1 MSDLIMGKN
10 SVLEVLK
17 HNPSALLEIYTSK
30 DRNDPLIQ
38 EIQKSNLPIK
48 FTSKNTLTSM
58 VDSESHQNI
67 IAKVKSRRYFELE
80 EFFVHERDKQK
91 SIVLMLDSI
100 FDPQNF
106 GSILRTCECFS
117 IDGVIFSKNRGTD
130 ITPTV
135 TKAAAG
141 STELLNLIRVSNLAN
156 SLDAFINEGYTC
168 IATTLEE
175 DSIDMQ
181 DVDFP
186 DKLVLIMG
194 SEGEGI
200 QKLILKKADIKLYIP
215 MSGKLQSLNV
225 SNAAAVLI
233 SYIRLGSKSSNF

>member
-10 SVLEVLK
+10 TILEVIK
-17 HNPSALLEIYTSK
+17 HKPSVILEVYTSK
-30 DRNDPLIQ
+30 DKNDPVLE
-38 EIQKSNLPIK
+38 EIQKKNIPIK
-48 FTSKNTLTSM
+48 FIPKNTLTSM
-58 VDSESHQNI
+58 VNSESHQNI
-67 IAKVKSRRYFELE
+67 LAKIKSRNYLDLK
-80 EFFVHERDKQK
+80 EFLMMMRDKPK

-117 IDGVIFSKNRGTD
+117 VDGVIFSKNRGTD

-141 STELLNLIRVSNLAN
+141 STELLKLIKVSNLAN
-156 SLDAFINEGYTC
+156 CLDSFIDEGYSC
-168 IATTLEE
+168 IATTLDE
-175 DSIDMQ
+175 DSQDMLEY
-181 DVDFP
+181 DFP
-186 DKLVLIMG
+186 DKVLLIMG

-200 QKLILKKADIKLYIP
+200 QKLILKKADTKVHIP

-233 SYIRLGSKSSNF
+233 SYIKFLGK